1 MMNSA
6 FFGQLIILIVFTPI
20 LFLSGVSGK
29 MFQPMAYTFS
39 FAILGAII
47 LCLTYVPMI
56 SSLLMRPSQN
66 QDSILARSENWLK
79 NFSMK
84 LMDKI
89 HTIYE
94 PILDFSLVHK
104 KLILSISILLFIITG
119 ITFSRMGGEFVPSLD
134 EG

>member
-1 MMNSA
+1 MMGSA

-56 SSLLMRPSQN
+56 SSLLMRPSLN
-66 QDSILARSENWLK
+66 PNSLFARLEHWFES
-79 NFSMK
+79 FSMK
-84 LMDKI
+84 IMNKI
-89 HTIYE
+89 HALYE
-94 PILDFSLVHK
+94 PLLSFS
-104 KLILSISILLFIITG
+104 
-119 ITFSRMGGEFVPSLD
+119 
-134 EG
+134 